1 MAEVNYI
8 KKFREDAGL
17 THKGASELIGT
28 SKQNY
33 EQTEKRWP
41 NITLRNLTKVAK
53 AFGYKVNIS
62 VVGESSNQE

>member
-1 MAEVNYI
+1 MTEVNYI

-17 THKGASELIGT
+17 TYMGASKLIGT
-28 SKQNY
+28 SQQNY
-33 EQTEKRWP
+33 DQTEKRWP
-41 NITLRNLTKVAK
+41 NISLRNLRKVAK